1 MIPLADVR
9 AALRTAL
16 EDAGFN
22 YSDGGDK
29 VPLGASID
37 PFVCEYHRNIQGVNG
52 LTHAATA
59 VKVYSDRADEESATR
74 RLDDLM
80 SNVPA
85 IIEDAPGPWRVLY
98 VVSARASSPITVGD
112 ASYASADFVIE
123 CYV

>member
-16 EDAGFN
+16 ETAGFN

-37 PFVCEYHRNIQGVNG
+37 PFVCDYHRNWEGVNG
-52 LTHAATA
+52 LVHAASA
-59 VKVYSDRADEESATR
+59 VKIYSDRADEASAVH
-74 RLDDLM
+74 RLDELM
-80 SNVPA
+80 TNVPP
-85 IIEDAPGPWRVLY
+85 IIEDAPGPWRALF
-98 VVSARASSPITVGD
+98 VVSCQASSPVTVGD
-112 ASYASADFVIE
+112 ATYASADFVIE

>member
-1 MIPLADVR
+1 MIALADVR

-16 EDAGFN
+16 ESAGFN
-22 YSDGGDK
+22 YSDGGDQ

-37 PFVCEYHRNIQGVNG
+37 PFVCDYHANIQGVNG

-59 VKVYSDRADEESATR
+59 VKVYSDRADEASAVH

-80 SNVPA
+80 TSLPE
-85 IIEDAPGPWRVLY
+85 IIEAAPGPWRVLY
-98 VVSARASSPITVGD
+98 VVSARASSPVTVGD
-112 ASYASADFVIE
+112 ATYASADFVIE

>member
-1 MIPLADVR
+1 MIALAEVRKALR
-9 AALRTAL
+9 AAL
-16 EDAGFN
+16 EEAGYN

-37 PFVCEYHRNIQGVNG
+37 PFVCTYHRNIQGVQG

-59 VKVYSDRADEESATR
+59 VKVTTDRADEESAVF
-74 RLDDLM
+74 RLDELM
-80 SNVPA
+80 STIPA
-85 IIEDAPGPWRVLY
+85 IIEGAPGPWRVLY
-98 VVSARASSPITVGD
+98 VVSCQAASPITVGD

>member
-1 MIPLADVR
+1 MTPLADVR
-9 AALRTAL
+9 AALRTAI
-16 EDAGFN
+16 EAAGFN

-37 PFVCEYHRNIQGVNG
+37 PFVCTYRQNVQGVTG
-52 LTHAATA
+52 LVHAATA
-59 VKVYSDRADEESATR
+59 IKVYTDRADEESAYR

-80 SNVPA
+80 GTFPDV
-85 IIEDAPGPWRVLY
+85 IEGANGPWRVIY
-98 VVSARASSPITVGD
+98 VVSCQASSPITVGD

>member
-9 AALRTAL
+9 AALRAAL
-16 EDAGFN
+16 ESAGFN

-37 PFVCEYHRNIQGVNG
+37 PFVCEYHRSING
-52 LTHAATA
+52 INGTTHAATA
-59 VKVYSDRADEESATR
+59 VKVYSDRADEDSAVH

-80 SNVPA
+80 TNLPQ
-85 IIEDAPGPWRVLY
+85 ILEDASGPWLALFVL
-98 VVSARASSPITVGD
+98 SAQASSPVTVGD
-112 ASYASADFVIE
+112 ATYASADFVIE

>member
-9 AALRTAL
+9 KALRVAL
-16 EDAGFN
+16 ETAGYN

-37 PFVCEYHRNIQGVNG
+37 PFICTYRQNMQGVQG

-59 VKVYSDRADEESATR
+59 VKVTTDRADEESAVY
-74 RLDDLM
+74 RLDELM
-80 SNVPA
+80 STIPA
-85 IIEDAPGPWRVLY
+85 VLESASGPWRVLY
-98 VVSARASSPITVGD
+98 VVSCRAASPITVGD